1 MIKNLLNSWYKF
13 MWPQWVVQ
21 GVRTLSIN
29 IKYDIMTIKRHKPQ
43 GMHNLQLA
51 GCYRVLTSGN

>member
-1 MIKNLLNSWYKF
+1 